1 MIVIIA
7 DEGKEAIGARL
18 HQLLL
23 SKGAEA
29 EYISLENVQVQPCV
43 NCGHCTK
50 KVPGRCATRDD
61 GDWIYPKVAGADAL
75 VFVTP
80 VVFGGYS
87 FKAKRVLDKF
97 GLFMDGHYFVKNGEM
112 VKGGL
117 PGRQFAFYVVGTGE
131 LEGEE
136 AEMFEKLVRETI
148 WITRGRGKAWCPGA
162 SPDSSVLGKIALEV
176 QSA

>member
-1 MIVIIA
+1 MIVILA
-7 DEGKEAIGARL
+7 DEGKEAIGAQL

-23 SKGAEA
+23 SNGAEA
-29 EYISLENVQVQPCV
+29 EYIPLENVQVQPCV

-50 KVPGRCATRDD
+50 KVPGRCATHDD
-61 GDWIYPKVAGADAL
+61 GDWIYPKVAGADAV

-117 PGRQFAFYVVGTGE
+117 PGRQFAFYAVGTGE
-131 LEGEE
+131 PEGDESE
-136 AEMFEKLVRETI
+136 AFERLVHETI
-148 WITRGRGKAWCPGA
+148 WIIRGKGRAWCPGP
-162 SPDSSVLGKIALEV
+162 SPDELRRIALEV